1 MVSHLPCNFL
11 LWNRGDPKKLFFMLF
26 NLLLQWAE
34 EGEPGGVGR
43 SWSVSFPPKN
53 LLKLLQSKTSKWKYV
68 NYYKSIFQNIFYTS
82 KILLPDPPG
91 GGWWPGDIWC
101 LLCWGDPINIFSW
114 AGDTKEP
121 PVTEGWWTG
130 EEPLLLPPIEW
141 RPPNFGDGT
150 GDCGTWPMPSELL
163 LLDRG
168 SCIPEPAIV
177 LGPLL
182 TVEDALLIDDAV
194 LNWRRLFADVPRTTP
209 DKVSISFL
217 LGHGL

>member
-1 MVSHLPCNFL
+1 M
-11 LWNRGDPKKLFFMLF
+11 R
-26 NLLLQWAE
+26 E
-34 EGEPGGVGR
+34 
-43 SWSVSFPPKN
+43 
-53 LLKLLQSKTSKWKYV
+53 
-68 NYYKSIFQNIFYTS
+68 II
-82 KILLPDPPG
+82 LPDPPG
-91 GGWWPGDIWC
+91 GGWWLGDIWC

-114 AGDTKEP
+114 AGDTNEP

-130 EEPLLLPPIEW
+130 DDPLLLPPIEW

-163 LLDRG
+163 LLDLG
-168 SCIPEPAIV
+168 SWIPDPAME

-182 TVEDALLIDDAV
+182 TVEEALLTEDAP

-217 LGHGL
+217 LGHGLEKFIFSWVNIPSFMGSTIMKYTLLLIINTVSNSYLYRFLLGVTGEPWLNCE